1 MAPMGS
7 LRAFSVALALV
18 TAAAAQM
25 SAPAAAATLDIDIL
39 FSVAEKRIINEFFGV
54 KPGIKVKQKKA
65 KPGRSGGM
73 PPGIAKRLARHGTLP
88 PGLAKRDLPP
98 GLASRLPP
106 TKFGQRRYIVGN
118 DVVLIVAATG
128 LILDVLEGVFGNN

>member
-7 LRAFSVALALV
+7 LRAFALALALV
-18 TAAAAQM
+18 TVVAAQM
-25 SAPAAAATLDIDIL
+25 SAPAAAATLDIDIV

-54 KPGIKVKQKKA
+54 RPGTKVKPKKA
-65 KPGRSGGM
+65 KPGRGGGL
-73 PPGIAKRLARHGTLP
+73 PPGLARHLERHGTLP

-106 TKFGQRRYIVGN
+106 TKFGHRRYIVGN
-118 DVVLIVAATG
+118 DVVLIEAATG